1 MRPAEPAHHGGAH
14 RILRLPVAARC
25 LPHGTSVNKIP
36 AIARRSKSSR
46 PTLFFSVFLLR
57 SCHRCISHRTISG
70 TSPRYRFSTT
80 HSVLSAH
87 QIPASNRPCNG
98 LAGAVV
104 SPSSATA
111 SCRRIRITADSS
123 SSKRNIPENSA
134 IRPDDFAWHR
144 ESQKRQASP
153 AQKYL
158 FPCHSAM
165 PVKILHRHKMQ
176 SGSVPY
182 IQKKYKG

>member
-1 MRPAEPAHHGGAH
+1 M
-14 RILRLPVAARC
+14 
-25 LPHGTSVNKIP
+25 GTSVNKIP

-144 ESQKRQASP
+144 ERSEAPGFPSTKIS
-153 AQKYL
+153 
-158 FPCHSAM
+158 FPCHSAC
-165 PVKILHRHKMQ
+165 P
-176 SGSVPY
+176 
-182 IQKKYKG
+182 